1 MMKERYAKLLLGE
14 DFSGGSKGSNTALT
28 ISNAIT
34 KLSGMHP
41 VGFVLSCAVSAEHVK
56 A

>member
-34 KLSGMHP
+34 KLSGRDFISGY
-41 VGFVLSCAVSAEHVK
+41 VFD
-56 A
+56 

>member
-1 MMKERYAKLLLGE
+1 MMKERFAKLLLGE

-34 KLSGMHP
+34 KLSGLP
-41 VGFVLSCAVSAEHVK
+41 E
-56 A
+56 